1 MNDTPGN
8 IRKMQFQIIHSK
20 PLKERI
26 KMMTEM
32 TDFSRKLIE
41 NQIRRRN
48 PGITDIELKLEVFK
62 AFYKDDFDPPTMKKI
77 MESYREYCVKSVVLK
92 V

>member
-1 MNDTPGN
+1 MNDTPDN

-26 KMMTEM
+26 RMMTEM

-41 NQIRRRN
+41 NQIRRRD
-48 PGITDIELKLEVFK
+48 PEITDIELRMEVFK
-62 AFYKDDFDPPTMKKI
+62 AFYKDDYDAPTLKKI
-77 MESYREYCVKSVVLK
+77 MDSYLEYCD
-92 V
+92 